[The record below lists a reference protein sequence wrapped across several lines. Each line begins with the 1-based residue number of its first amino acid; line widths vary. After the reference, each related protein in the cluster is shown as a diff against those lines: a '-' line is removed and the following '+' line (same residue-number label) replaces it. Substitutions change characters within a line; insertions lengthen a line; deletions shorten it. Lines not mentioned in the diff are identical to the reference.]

1 MQTRYRHTQLGT
13 MILFAIGPVLLFLL
27 ILMFVR
33 PSGLAVSL
41 FAFMA
46 IIMIIFSSMTVI
58 INDQAV
64 IIHFG
69 PGLLRFKYQ
78 LREICNCRV
87 IDNPPMSA
95 WGIHWVFPGWIYNV
109 SGRQSVEITMRA
121 GNPVLIGSDEPEKLA
136 AAIEDAM
143 MAMRAG

>member
-13 MILFAIGPVLLFLL
+13 MILFAIGPVLMFLV

-46 IIMIIFSSMTVI
+46 IVMIIFSSMTVI

-64 IIHFG
+64 NIHFG
-69 PGLLRFKYQ
+69 PGLLRFKYHTYGASY
-78 LREICNCRV
+78 V
-87 IDNPPMSA
+87 PFHHF
-95 WGIHWVFPGWIYNV
+95 W
-109 SGRQSVEITMRA
+109 
-121 GNPVLIGSDEPEKLA
+121 LA
-136 AAIEDAM
+136 CA
-143 MAMRAG
+143 RLS